1 MVECVWALCLRLHH
15 SALSRSLQLVSKII
29 GFFRRIEP
37 MSTEPNEFPSLGQQ
51 LSGWYLRMAEKITI
65 LDVARVAKVSP
76 STVSNLLNGRTERM
90 RSSTKERI
98 ERAIEQLGYHPNH
111 AARGLKTGSAPLLGL
126 IVPSVAN
133 PFFGIFARYVEE
145 AALEGGYQVLLGNS
159 GRDPKR
165 EKNYAE
171 ELWGHGVRGI
181 ILGSSPEDFT
191 HFSTLLERGL
201 HVVAFE
207 RPLQQTDQYSIDS
220 VGVDNVQGAYLAVK
234 HLIELGHRRIGF
246 VSGSIRTINRLD
258 RLDGYR
264 QALAEAQIAYDDT
277 LIWQGMSDI
286 DFGDAETMDM
296 GRRGTRELLCRE
308 NPPTALFAINDMV
321 AFGAYAGAR
330 EVGLTVPDDVSIAG
344 FDDIALTEVVNPPL
358 TTVRQ
363 PIEEIANTA
372 VARLLARIQENGAEP
387 AGHIALAPELIVR
400 SSTKGLNR

>member
-1 MVECVWALCLRLHH
+1 
-15 SALSRSLQLVSKII
+15 
-29 GFFRRIEP
+29 
-37 MSTEPNEFPSLGQQ
+37 
-51 LSGWYLRMAEKITI
+51 MAEKITI
-65 LDVARVAKVSP
+65 LDVARAAQVSP

-90 RSSTKERI
+90 RPSTKMRI
-98 ERAIEQLGYHPNH
+98 ERAIEQLDYRPNH

-145 AALEGGYQVLLGNS
+145 AALESGYQVLLGNS

-165 EKNYAE
+165 EQNYAK

-181 ILGSSPEDFT
+181 ILGSSPENFA
-191 HFSTLLERGL
+191 HLSALLERGL

-207 RPLQQTDQYSIDS
+207 RPLQQADPYSIDS

-234 HLIELGHRRIGF
+234 HLIALGHRRIGF
-246 VSGSIRTINRLD
+246 VSGSIRTINRHD

-264 QALAEAQIAYDDT
+264 QALEEAQIAYDET
-277 LIWQGMSDI
+277 LIWQGLSDI

-296 GRRGTRELLCRE
+296 GRRGARELLSRTD
-308 NPPTALFAINDMV
+308 PPTALFAINDMV
-321 AFGAYAGAR
+321 AFGTYAGAR
-330 EVGLTVPDDVSIAG
+330 EVGSDVPNDVSIVG
-344 FDDIALTEVVNPPL
+344 FDDIALTEVVDPPL

-363 PIEEIANTA
+363 PIEEIAKTA
-372 VARLLARIQENGAEP
+372 VTRLLARVQDDESEL

-400 SSTKGLNR
+400 MSTKGRNR